1 MAGKLEFVELVADKV
16 QLTKKDAN
24 EAIDAFLDG
33 VRASLAKGERVSLP
47 KVGTFHV
54 VSRASRMGRNPATG
68 QKIKIPASKTVRF
81 KVSQT
86 LKDQVNK
93 KRRKK

>member
-16 QLTKKDAN
+16 KLTKKEAAA
-24 EAIDAFLDG
+24 AIDAFLEG
-33 VRASLAKGERVSLP
+33 VRASLAKGDRVSLP

-68 QKIKIPASKTVRF
+68 AKIKIPASKTVRF

-86 LKDQVNK
+86 LKSDVNK
-93 KRRKK
+93 KKGKK